1 MQRIKILLIPF
12 AIILALMDKPQIN
25 GKTLSSNNHVVVKPM
40 RLRTFT
46 PLKDLRLLI
55 KNYEVEQK
63 LREEKEAEEM
73 RHKNAK
79 DMEEQMKKMRIIL
92 KYVNSH
98 RLGSQSFWNDFHVNL
113 PF

>member
-1 MQRIKILLIPF
+1 MQRIKILLLSIS
-12 AIILALMDKPQIN
+12 IIVVLMEKPQIN
-25 GKTLSSNNHVVVKPM
+25 GKTLSNKNHVVVKPM

-63 LREEKEAEEM
+63 LQEEKEAEEA
-73 RHKNAK
+73 RRKNAK

-98 RLGSQSFWNDFHVNL
+98 HLGSQSFWNDFHVNR